1 MKRIFLI
8 MIAFGVCFFE
18 IPVDAYE
25 KSLKNVKVVIDA
37 GHGGFDNGAIEY
49 GYYEDNINLEIAL
62 KMKDELEKSGAKVYL
77 TRDGDYDMTKRNHH
91 YSKQDDMYLRVKKI
105 DSYKCDYLLSIHQNA
120 SGNRSAWG
128 SQVFYYYRSKQ
139 LLFEAVFK
147 SAFSLLAP
155 QLNKVLN
162 DDSDLFEKIRKFT
175 ENYVSFVIKHP
186 YLPNFVIQELNKNPE
201 FVQKLR
207 SEKNFPSI
215 EKFKLQVSDAINQG
229 IIKPIEAEQL
239 FINIISLNIFPFIGE
254 PLLMALVNVDKESY
268 NILLENRK
276 TEVAEFIIN
285 TIKI

>member
-1 MKRIFLI
+1 MDKIKTENTETEILIAAKEIFQQKG
-8 MIAFGVCFFE
+8 M
-18 IPVDAYE
+18 
-25 KSLKNVKVVIDA
+25 A
-37 GHGGFDNGAIEY
+37 GARMQ
-49 GYYEDNINLEIAL
+49 EIAD
-62 KMKDELEKSGAKVYL
+62 KAKIN
-77 TRDGDYDMTKRNHH
+77 KA
-91 YSKQDDMYLRVKKI
+91 
-105 DSYKCDYLLSIHQNA
+105 LLH
-120 SGNRSAWG
+120 
-128 SQVFYYYRSKQ
+128 YYYRSKQ

-155 QLNKVLN
+155 QLNKVSN
-162 DDSDLFEKIRKFT
+162 DDSDLFEKIRMFT

-268 NILLENRK
+268 NKILENRK

-285 TIKI
+285 SIKI

>member
-1 MKRIFLI
+1 MNKIKTENTETEILIAAKEIFQQKG
-8 MIAFGVCFFE
+8 M
-18 IPVDAYE
+18 
-25 KSLKNVKVVIDA
+25 A
-37 GHGGFDNGAIEY
+37 GARMQ
-49 GYYEDNINLEIAL
+49 EIAD
-62 KMKDELEKSGAKVYL
+62 KAKIN
-77 TRDGDYDMTKRNHH
+77 KA
-91 YSKQDDMYLRVKKI
+91 
-105 DSYKCDYLLSIHQNA
+105 LLH
-120 SGNRSAWG
+120 
-128 SQVFYYYRSKQ
+128 YYYRSKQ

-186 YLPNFVIQELNKNPE
+186 YLPNFVVQELNKNPE

-254 PLLMALVNVDKESY
+254 PLLMALVNMDKESY
-268 NILLENRK
+268 NKILENRK

-285 TIKI
+285 SIKI

>member
-1 MKRIFLI
+1 MDKIKTENTETEILIAAKEIFQQKG
-8 MIAFGVCFFE
+8 M
-18 IPVDAYE
+18 
-25 KSLKNVKVVIDA
+25 A
-37 GHGGFDNGAIEY
+37 GARMQ
-49 GYYEDNINLEIAL
+49 EIAD
-62 KMKDELEKSGAKVYL
+62 KAKIN
-77 TRDGDYDMTKRNHH
+77 KA
-91 YSKQDDMYLRVKKI
+91 
-105 DSYKCDYLLSIHQNA
+105 LLH
-120 SGNRSAWG
+120 
-128 SQVFYYYRSKQ
+128 YYYRSKQ

-186 YLPNFVIQELNKNPE
+186 YLPNFVVQELNKNPE

-254 PLLMALVNVDKESY
+254 PLLMALINVDKESY

-285 TIKI
+285 SIKI

>member
-1 MKRIFLI
+1 MDKIKTENTETEILIAAKEIFQQKG
-8 MIAFGVCFFE
+8 M
-18 IPVDAYE
+18 
-25 KSLKNVKVVIDA
+25 A
-37 GHGGFDNGAIEY
+37 GARMQ
-49 GYYEDNINLEIAL
+49 EIAD
-62 KMKDELEKSGAKVYL
+62 KAKIN
-77 TRDGDYDMTKRNHH
+77 KA
-91 YSKQDDMYLRVKKI
+91 
-105 DSYKCDYLLSIHQNA
+105 LLH
-120 SGNRSAWG
+120 
-128 SQVFYYYRSKQ
+128 YYYRSKQ

-147 SAFSLLAP
+147 SAFSMLAP

-215 EKFKLQVSDAINQG
+215 EKFKLQVSDAIKQG

-268 NILLENRK
+268 NKILENRK

-285 TIKI
+285 SIKI

>member
-1 MKRIFLI
+1 MNKIKTENTETEILIAAKEIFQQKG
-8 MIAFGVCFFE
+8 M
-18 IPVDAYE
+18 
-25 KSLKNVKVVIDA
+25 A
-37 GHGGFDNGAIEY
+37 GARMQ
-49 GYYEDNINLEIAL
+49 EIAD
-62 KMKDELEKSGAKVYL
+62 KAKIN
-77 TRDGDYDMTKRNHH
+77 KA
-91 YSKQDDMYLRVKKI
+91 
-105 DSYKCDYLLSIHQNA
+105 LLH
-120 SGNRSAWG
+120 
-128 SQVFYYYRSKQ
+128 YYYRSKQ

-229 IIKPIEAEQL
+229 IIKPIDAEHL

-254 PLLMALVNVDKESY
+254 PLLMALVNMDKESY
-268 NILLENRK
+268 NKILENRK

-285 TIKI
+285 SIKI

>member
-1 MKRIFLI
+1 MDKIKTENTETEILIAAKEIFQQKG
-8 MIAFGVCFFE
+8 M
-18 IPVDAYE
+18 
-25 KSLKNVKVVIDA
+25 A
-37 GHGGFDNGAIEY
+37 GARMQ
-49 GYYEDNINLEIAL
+49 EIAD
-62 KMKDELEKSGAKVYL
+62 KAKIN
-77 TRDGDYDMTKRNHH
+77 KA
-91 YSKQDDMYLRVKKI
+91 
-105 DSYKCDYLLSIHQNA
+105 LLH
-120 SGNRSAWG
+120 
-128 SQVFYYYRSKQ
+128 YYYRSKQ

-285 TIKI
+285 SIKI

>member
-1 MKRIFLI
+1 MDKIKTENTETEILIAAKEIFQQKG
-8 MIAFGVCFFE
+8 M
-18 IPVDAYE
+18 
-25 KSLKNVKVVIDA
+25 A
-37 GHGGFDNGAIEY
+37 GARMQ
-49 GYYEDNINLEIAL
+49 EIAD
-62 KMKDELEKSGAKVYL
+62 KAKIN
-77 TRDGDYDMTKRNHH
+77 KA
-91 YSKQDDMYLRVKKI
+91 
-105 DSYKCDYLLSIHQNA
+105 LLH
-120 SGNRSAWG
+120 
-128 SQVFYYYRSKQ
+128 YYYRSKQ

-239 FINIISLNIFPFIGE
+239 FINIISLNIFPFSGE

-268 NILLENRK
+268 NKILENRK

-285 TIKI
+285 SIKI

>member
-1 MKRIFLI
+1 MENDTTENEILKAAKEIFQQKG
-8 MIAFGVCFFE
+8 M
-18 IPVDAYE
+18 
-25 KSLKNVKVVIDA
+25 A
-37 GHGGFDNGAIEY
+37 GARMQ
-49 GYYEDNINLEIAL
+49 EIAD
-62 KMKDELEKSGAKVYL
+62 KAKIN
-77 TRDGDYDMTKRNHH
+77 KA
-91 YSKQDDMYLRVKKI
+91 
-105 DSYKCDYLLSIHQNA
+105 LLH
-120 SGNRSAWG
+120 
-128 SQVFYYYRSKQ
+128 YYYRSKQ

-285 TIKI
+285 SIKI